1 MSGGGDSTAEDDRD
15 HTISSSSSESRSL
28 VHLVLEDAAESMSSD
43 DEGDRE
49 VVGMV
54 GGIFKTGEEGGTRD
68 GRLESFYYYY
78 PRRDRGSLVH
88 INIG

>member
-1 MSGGGDSTAEDDRD
+1 LSVSGGGDSTAEDDRD

-28 VHLVLEDAAESMSSD
+28 AHLVLEDVAESMSSD

-54 GGIFKTGEEGGTRD
+54 GGVFKTGEEGGLAT
-68 GRLESFYYYY
+68 
-78 PRRDRGSLVH
+78 VA
-88 INIG
+88 